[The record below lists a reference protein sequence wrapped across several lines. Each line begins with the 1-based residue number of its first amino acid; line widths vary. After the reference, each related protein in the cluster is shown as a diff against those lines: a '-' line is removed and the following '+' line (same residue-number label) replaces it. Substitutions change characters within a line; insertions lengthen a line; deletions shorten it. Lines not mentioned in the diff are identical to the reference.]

1 LVPAVRVWALLRVV
15 LQVRPPKAEL
25 VFLALLVAGCM
36 SSPATQQASH
46 PSPTPSP
53 PPGVT
58 AESGVEIDGAAIVH
72 DVRYASGDLS
82 VVAYLVI
89 PAKQPT
95 TAGVLFFHWLSS
107 SGGNRTEFK
116 QEAVGLA
123 AHGIASLLVQGDFPW
138 STKPS
143 GADHDIKAIDA
154 EVAGVEAG
162 VDLLLKQP
170 GVDAHHLAYVGH
182 DYGAM
187 HGAVLLAKD
196 SRFAGAILMA
206 PDAHWVNWFND
217 YWTFIKTP
225 AQRAE
230 YAKAL
235 LPLDPATMLRSVKCK
250 VLLQFARSDEYL
262 TLDREHAVETA
273 VPAKLRETRWYDSDH
288 AFNDAARA
296 DRDAWLLALLA

>member
-1 LVPAVRVWALLRVV
+1 MSQIRRRPLEALVLAAVL
-15 LQVRPPKAEL
+15 
-25 VFLALLVAGCM
+25 AGCM
-36 SSPATQQASH
+36 SSPSRQASQ
-46 PSPTPSP
+46 PSPTPTP
-53 PPGVT
+53 PPGVSSET
-58 AESGVEIDGAAIVH
+58 GVEIEDEAYVH
-72 DVRYASGDLS
+72 DIRYASGASS
-82 VVAYLVI
+82 VVAYLVL
-89 PAKQPT
+89 PSKQPAR
-95 TAGVLFFHWLSS
+95 AGVLFLHWLSS

-116 QEAVGLA
+116 AEAVGLA
-123 AHGIASLLVQGDFPW
+123 AHGIASLLIQGDFPW
-138 STKPS
+138 STQPS
-143 GADHDIKAIDA
+143 GAGHDIKAIQA

-217 YWTFIKTP
+217 YWRFIKTP
-225 AQRAE
+225 DQRAA

-235 LPLDPATMLRSVKCK
+235 LPLDPTTTLRSVRCK

-262 TLDREHAVETA
+262 PLDRAHAVETA

-288 AFNDAARA
+288 GFNDAARS
-296 DRDAWLLALLA
+296 DRDAWLLTLLG

>member
-1 LVPAVRVWALLRVV
+1 MFTFARRRLEAFVLIALL
-15 LQVRPPKAEL
+15 
-25 VFLALLVAGCM
+25 AGCM
-36 SSPATQQASH
+36 SSPTKQASQ
-46 PSPTPSP
+46 PSPSPKP

-58 AESGVEIDGAAIVH
+58 AESGIEIEDAAVVH
-72 DVRYASGDLS
+72 DIRYASGDTS
-82 VVAYLVI
+82 VVAYLVLPSQQ
-89 PAKQPT
+89 PAR
-95 TAGVLFFHWLSS
+95 AGVLFFHWLSS

-138 STKPS
+138 STRPS
-143 GADHDIKAIDA
+143 GADHDIKAIQT

-162 VDLLLKQP
+162 VDVLLKQP

-230 YAKAL
+230 YSKAL
-235 LPLDPATMLRSVKCK
+235 LPLDPTTTLRSVKCK
-250 VLLQFARSDEYL
+250 VLLQFARLDEYL
-262 TLDREHAVETA
+262 PVDREHAVELA
-273 VPAKLRETRWYDSDH
+273 VPAKLRETRWYGSDH
-288 AFNDAARA
+288 GFNEAATA
-296 DRDAWLLALLA
+296 DRDTWLLALLG